1 MTRVALFLLVV
12 LSILSSGSI
21 SVHASDTNGI
31 IEPGN
36 FYAKAVDTNFGT
48 FNFGT
53 TEGDVH
59 VTDSAMTGYVWSDY
73 YGWINLNPT
82 GYGVVNDGSGNLSG
96 YAWGQNTGWINF
108 HPSASGVR
116 VVISA

>member
-53 TEGDVH
+53 TEGDVRH
-59 VTDSAMTGYVWSDY
+59 RQRDDR
-73 YGWINLNPT
+73 L
-82 GYGVVNDGSGNLSG
+82 
-96 YAWGQNTGWINF
+96 
-108 HPSASGVR
+108 R
-116 VVISA
+116 VERLLWLDRP